1 MTKRLDGT
9 VALVNGASS
18 GIGEATGC
26 ALAAQGATLA
36 VAARRKDRL
45 DHLAASTGEAAVER
59 TVAEFGRLDTGL
71 PALTQRKRAR
81 KASKWL
87 FVASFEMRAC
97 GAPS

>member
-36 VAARRKDRL
+36 RPRGGKTGLTTWPHPPARRRSNAL
-45 DHLAASTGEAAVER
+45 SQNLAASTLDYQVIGVWKRDCWCPNTAMRHRRPCVVPAV
-59 TVAEFGRLDTGL
+59 T
-71 PALTQRKRAR
+71 
-81 KASKWL
+81 
-87 FVASFEMRAC
+87 
-97 GAPS
+97 

>member
-71 PALTQRKRAR
+71 PSDWRLEAGL
-81 KASKWL
+81 L
-87 FVASFEMRAC
+87 V
-97 GAPS
+97 PSHCYAA